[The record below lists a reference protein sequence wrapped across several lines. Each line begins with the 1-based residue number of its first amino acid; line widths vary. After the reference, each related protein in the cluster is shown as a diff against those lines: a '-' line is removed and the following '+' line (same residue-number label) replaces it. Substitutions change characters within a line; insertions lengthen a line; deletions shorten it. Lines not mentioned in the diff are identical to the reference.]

1 MRLLPLAA
9 APAIVLALAATSFAS
24 DALVGEWVGKNGGV
38 DMRVVFRQDGTFEL
52 ADMKGKWRRD
62 GTKLALVDEDGDAE
76 TYHVEL
82 QGDRL
87 SISGGDLEGA
97 LTFTRQGKREAVPG
111 PTPPPK
117 KAGFREALERA
128 LADAATKPAAPELS
142 RRPQEKLEGVKK
154 YTPKFKSATKE
165 IKDAE
170 GKYTFKVPE
179 KWTILNSGQDAN
191 ARWAAVNP
199 GYGPMDTAKHQIVF
213 WQVPVLPADAGKGFK
228 ERVEEGARKL
238 DQLYPT
244 FKRGKTEIFDA
255 PNGLIGRVEYSGNL
269 TNEIVQNAAVVS
281 SVAVRQVKHYYLAC
295 TILSLKEAAGELD
308 DDALAVLD
316 AAVLV
321 LKDRDPE
328 AEKRLVGTW
337 VVPSKSTKEH
347 SSLET
352 YQFNADGTYRWDF
365 EGSVLV
371 TAKSSDGDYLG
382 HAGAASVD
390 HEQGRYEVRGDT
402 IYFVSNKGEQG
413 CFYRTWADEKRR
425 YLQVG
430 RATFVR

>member
-1 MRLLPLAA
+1 VRLRPALF
-9 APAIVLALAATSFAS
+9 APVVLFAVASLALAS
-24 DALVGEWVGKNGGV
+24 DALVGDWAGENNGV
-38 DMRVVFRQDGTFEL
+38 EMTVHFRADGTFEL

-62 GTKLALVDEDGDAE
+62 GQKLTLVDEDDDAE
-76 TYHVEL
+76 TYRVEI

-87 SISGGDLEGA
+87 SLSGGDLPRA
-97 LTFTRQGKREAVPG
+97 LTFKRKGQREAAPAPRKPG
-111 PTPPPK
+111 FK
-117 KAGFREALERA
+117 EALERA
-128 LADAATKPAAPELS
+128 LAGAETKPAAAPLS
-142 RRPQEKLEGVKK
+142 RPPQAKLEGVKK

-179 KWTILNSGQDAN
+179 KWTLLDSGQDAN

-199 GYGPMDTAKHQIVF
+199 GYGPGDIAKHQIVF
-213 WQVPVLPADAGKGFK
+213 WQVPVLPADAAKGFT

-269 TNEIVQNAAVVS
+269 TNELVQNAPVVS
-281 SVAVRQVKHYYLAC
+281 SVAVRQVKHYYLAV

-321 LKDRDPE
+321 LKDRDRE
-328 AEKRLVGTW
+328 AEKALVGTW
-337 VVPSKSTKEH
+337 VVPTKQKAH
-347 SSLET
+347 ASSLET
-352 YQFNADGTYRWDF
+352 YQFNADGTFRWDF
-365 EGSVLV
+365 EGSVV
-371 TAKSSDGDYLG
+371 ATYRDPTDSTVIRAQAS
-382 HAGAASVD
+382 AASVD
-390 HEQGRYEVRGDT
+390 QEVGRYEIRGDT
-402 IYFVSNKGEQG
+402 IYFTSNKGEQG
-413 CFYRTWADEKRR
+413 CFYRTWTEGTRR
-425 YLQVG
+425 FLQVG